1 MSLRLNSDI
10 NSMFTLGGMRR
21 TQQNLAA
28 SLAKFASGRRINQAV
43 DDAAGMQIANLL
55 ESRARGAGQE
65 IRNAA
70 DSIAMVQVADQALQ
84 QGGEILMTIRE
95 KALQAGN
102 ASQSAESRQAIQT
115 EINQLLQVYNGIAD
129 TTTFNGQRLLP
140 DNINIAV
147 GENPETAGE
156 ESGGKDQA
164 VTAAGLIPGGI
175 DIGSPEGAAAA
186 VGAIDAAIGQLNTM
200 RSEFGS
206 RQNQLTSELAG
217 LSTSAIN
224 TWAAQSRISDADLAE
239 EAMILSQM
247 NVLRQTQVF
256 ALTQGTNL
264 NKSNAL
270 NLLQG

>member
-1 MSLRLNSDI
+1 MNLRLNSDI
-10 NSMFTLGGMRR
+10 NAMFTLGNMQKS
-21 TQQNLAA
+21 QQNLAA
-28 SLAKFASGRRINQAV
+28 SLAKFASGKRINQAA

-55 ESRARGAGQE
+55 ESQARGAGQE

-84 QGGEILMTIRE
+84 QGGDILMTIRE
-95 KALQAGN
+95 KSLQAGN

-115 EINQLLQVYNGIAD
+115 EINQLVGVYNGIAD
-129 TTTFNGQRLLP
+129 TTTFNSQRVLP
-140 DNINIAV
+140 DNINIV
-147 GENPETAGE
+147 GGGDPALNGE
-156 ESGGKDQA
+156 ESGGE
-164 VTAAGLIPGGI
+164 TGLIPGGI
-175 DIGSPEGAAAA
+175 DVTSPEGAAAA
-186 VGAIDAAIGQLNTM
+186 VGSIDSAIGQLNTL

-217 LSTSAIN
+217 LSASAIN
-224 TWAAQSRISDADLAE
+224 TWAAQSRVSDADLAE
-239 EAMILSQM
+239 EAMVLSQM

-256 ALTQGTNL
+256 ALTQGMNL